1 MNWSASGR
9 GGRLRL
15 RPGASLGQCHSEC
28 ARIPTRGIIVLSF
41 FEPSFRTRPPT
52 GRRSKLW
59 APVCLPTTD
68 RAPRSWP
75 LRGGFYEWA
84 FWFLLV
90 PSRPSTGFPV
100 SVCFNFSEV
109 AIRAFSSGVAFAQ
122 KQKSIS
128 VLFFAITQ
136 AGFVIYSTELFFSP
150 QFNPLRQ
157 ICALGF
163 WLGRNFR
170 SNFLRTYKAREWR
183 TTFQRTIF
191 ISTTHA
197 DGLWGTCCIRMW
209 TSGLTNDDDDA
220 NSSRF
225 FFCFWSC
232 MFVSD
237 SIDCIFN
244 QQRWYFWI
252 LNKFVASSV
261 RSHLIELFGCSF
273 RKPLLQKL
281 THEILRRTD

>member
-1 MNWSASGR
+1 MNWSASGTGR
-9 GGRLRL
+9 GERLHL
-15 RPGASLGQCHSEC
+15 HPGASLGQCHSEC

-52 GRRSKLW
+52 GRRSELW
-59 APVCLPTTD
+59 APLCLPTTD

-136 AGFVIYSTELFFSP
+136 AGIRDLF
-150 QFNPLRQ
+150 
-157 ICALGF
+157 
-163 WLGRNFR
+163 
-170 SNFLRTYKAREWR
+170 
-183 TTFQRTIF
+183 
-191 ISTTHA
+191 
-197 DGLWGTCCIRMW
+197 DGT
-209 TSGLTNDDDDA
+209 
-220 NSSRF
+220 
-225 FFCFWSC
+225 FFCFPIQS
-232 MFVSD
+232 FASNLRARILVGTKF
-237 SIDCIFN
+237 SIEFAAYLQGSRVTNHFSTNNIHINHTCWWTLRD
-244 QQRWYFWI
+244 
-252 LNKFVASSV
+252 
-261 RSHLIELFGCSF
+261 
-273 RKPLLQKL
+273 LL
-281 THEILRRTD
+281 HPNVEEWPY